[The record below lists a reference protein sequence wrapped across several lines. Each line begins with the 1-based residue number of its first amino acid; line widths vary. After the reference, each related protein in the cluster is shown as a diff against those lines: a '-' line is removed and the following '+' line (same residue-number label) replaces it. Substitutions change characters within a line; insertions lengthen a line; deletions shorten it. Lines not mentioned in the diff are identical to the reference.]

1 MAMRQR
7 RILSSSSSS
16 SSSSSEEQFSAA
28 SLVQGPSLLK
38 DTGVERPNPSL
49 FLLPGL
55 RSLAFWSAPAAST
68 NAQNQHR
75 IAYGDPHTTRAVQLL
90 EDNFADIQAEY
101 LARVV
106 GMSNHSGAAPN
117 PRPLESD
124 YDTSKHGGEH
134 ANDALHT
141 GTWDWHSHLLGG
153 VVQPRFAKEFPKTA
167 AVLRTMEKEGLLF
180 STTPFSFAF
189 FSTLYPEST
198 IKPHFGPMNLRLRI
212 HLPLLV
218 PPPPPPATTSS
229 SGDPTKSNEPLCG
242 IRVGS
247 QVRTW
252 EEGKALVLDDAFEH
266 EVWNRTSDL
275 RVVLL
280 LDIWHP
286 DVSPT
291 ERTRIGT
298 MFDYAKT
305 QGWLKT

>member
-16 SSSSSEEQFSAA
+16 SSSSSEEFTAA

-55 RSLAFWSAPAAST
+55 RSLAFWSAPAAAAANS
-68 NAQNQHR
+68 NRNKNQHR

-106 GMSNHSGAAPN
+106 GMAHESGAAPN

-124 YDTSKHGGEH
+124 YDTSKNGGEH

-153 VVQPRFAKEFPKTA
+153 VIQPRFAKEFPKTT

-189 FSTLYPEST
+189 FSTLS
-198 IKPHFGPMNLRLRI
+198 R
-212 HLPLLV
+212 
-218 PPPPPPATTSS
+218 
-229 SGDPTKSNEPLCG
+229 
-242 IRVGS
+242 
-247 QVRTW
+247 
-252 EEGKALVLDDAFEH
+252 
-266 EVWNRTSDL
+266 
-275 RVVLL
+275 
-280 LDIWHP
+280 
-286 DVSPT
+286 
-291 ERTRIGT
+291 
-298 MFDYAKT
+298 
-305 QGWLKT
+305 